1 MTCGCSNSRYTLT
14 VLYLM
19 GLAGIEILSGLHH
32 LLEIVSIRA
41 RALPLMDARCTLVLP
56 QITFI
61 WIIPPCRLLYYHL
74 TFRAFVC
81 LFSVALCLLL
91 HFFFFFFKISVHK
104 KKKVYEK
111 NFCCAFG
118 LLCDSK

>member
-1 MTCGCSNSRYTLT
+1 
-14 VLYLM
+14 M

-61 WIIPPCRLLYYHL
+61 WIIPPCRLLYYRL

-81 LFSVALCLLL
+81 LFSVPLFLLL
-91 HFFFFFFKISVHK
+91 PFSFFFLRFQFPK
-104 KKKVYEK
+104 KKSVREK
-111 NFCCAFG
+111 L
-118 LLCDSK
+118 LLCFWIAV